1 MANEPAFRLRTQFI
15 ATRGVKEYRATI
27 PAVVRADDVVL
38 ELGCE
43 WGTTTAL
50 LAPRCREVIGADVS
64 PACIERARQYHPD
77 LTFAV
82 LDAFDVR
89 AALALGRSFD
99 LIYLDLS
106 GLSGYRALLD
116 AIALLT
122 MYATVFRPRAIVV
135 KSGALK
141 HFAAHCQPWPA
152 PAITPTPVDSNVAD
166 DYTQGR

>member
-1 MANEPAFRLRTQFI
+1 MANEPAFKLRTKFI
-15 ATRGVKEYRATI
+15 AARGVKEYRATI
-27 PAVVRADDVVL
+27 PAMVRADDTVL

-64 PACIERARQYHPD
+64 PACIERARQYHPG

-89 AALALGRSFD
+89 AALALDRPFD

-141 HFAAHCQPWPA
+141 HFAAHCRPWPT